1 MSVAQSR
8 WDSLTLAAKCALA
21 RLVVCLPSAVS
32 EYKYFCE
39 TLGTADR
46 ALVRS
51 VACCDSYWFMI
62 LHLWEAESAFC
73 ALCAISVLPRVFLS
87 VSSVEQNILRFAQ
100 DDSVDKAQD
109 DSEAVSLTCYSKCH
123 RCHVERSETS
133 FTPFRPLS
141 FRPNTFHCHFDR
153 AAHCHFDR
161 AFPSC
166 HFDRAER
173 VEKSVCYARH
183 RCRNIRSPTTT
194 AQALRGARPQR
205 ALLAHGCCLLVV
217 YYVHVPARRV
227 EKSYGNGVLGHE
239 MFQTRPSGVDF
250 IPKMHVCCTAC
261 AWIDRNSSKLYR
273 LWKRGV
279 LPGDL

>member
-1 MSVAQSR
+1 MAQSR

-73 ALCAISVLPRVFLS
+73 ALCDLSFLPRVFLS

-141 FRPNTFHCHFDR
+141 FR
-153 AAHCHFDR
+153 
-161 AFPSC
+161 S
-166 HFDRAER
+166 
-173 VEKSVCYARH
+173 SV
-183 RCRNIRSPTTT
+183 S
-194 AQALRGARPQR
+194 
-205 ALLAHGCCLLVV
+205 LL
-217 YYVHVPARRV
+217 
-227 EKSYGNGVLGHE
+227 S
-239 MFQTRPSGVDF
+239 FRPSGASGEICMLCAAPLSEYTVSDDYSSGAAGSSA
-250 IPKMHVCCTAC
+250 PKGSPRAWLLPFSHLLCAC
-261 AWIDRNSSKLYR
+261 PCSM
-273 LWKRGV
+273 G
-279 LPGDL
+279 